1 MTQEGQSKV
10 YKTQGATGLIVA
22 SGGTVNFNGGALD
35 LTSGRV
41 SMPAN
46 LARGYASL
54 TPIGYKATATA
65 SGIVTAM
72 TSGTTAL
79 VGLVNNGI
87 ATGAPAYRWSTNNGA
102 RLYFAPWRIPNDLS
116 TASPLYVLYNA
127 ENVSGATYDCKVT
140 VHGGGTATADL
151 GTTGALSSTPIE
163 RSISVASGSIPATGL
178 LAVAWAPTSGATS
191 AVYLYAAGISYAK
204 KTS

>member
-1 MTQEGQSKV
+1 MTQSGQAKV
-10 YKTQGATGLIVA
+10 YRKQGATEMTIDSGGYLNAA
-22 SGGTVNFNGGALD
+22 SGKVK
-35 LTSGRV
+35 
-41 SMPAN
+41 MPPN
-46 LARGYASL
+46 LARGYANLSPL
-54 TPIGYKATATA
+54 GYKATATA

-102 RLYFAPWRIPNDLS
+102 RLYFAPWRIPDDLS
-116 TASPLYVLYNA
+116 TADVLKVHYNA
-127 ENVSGATYDCKVT
+127 ENVSGATYDCNVT
-140 VHGGGTATADL
+140 VHGGGTATANL
-151 GTTGALSSTPIE
+151 GTTGALSSTPVE
-163 RSISVASGSIPATGL
+163 RSISIASGSIPASGL

-191 AVYLYAAGISYAK
+191 AVYLYAAGISYGK